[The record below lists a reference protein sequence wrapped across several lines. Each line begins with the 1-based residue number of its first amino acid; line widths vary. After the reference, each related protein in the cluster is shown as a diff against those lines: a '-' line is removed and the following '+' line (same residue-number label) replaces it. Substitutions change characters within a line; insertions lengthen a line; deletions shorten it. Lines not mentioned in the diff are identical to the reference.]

1 MELGFYK
8 KKVSNILSFSKI
20 HDIYN
25 KENEN
30 MIVMIRNSE
39 QLQQMFKASRERK
52 EKERKRQQLKE
63 EADKLLKEAIRA
75 KRNKRVAQQQA
86 KQEKSP
92 QKALNE
98 ATEQPST
105 KYYPRHMKIYN
116 KNIVERSPRED
127 GLYLTREELM
137 AAEERGEGRINW
149 EVFDRLV
156 AEGRK
161 QDEEILKN
169 YTPPKKERHDNHKYT
184 VYVYDSQLN
193 FIAEYPSCTKCAK
206 ALGIH
211 SRSVSYWIE
220 QGRPQKKTG
229 ITFLNHKLTI

>member
-1 MELGFYK
+1 M
-8 KKVSNILSFSKI
+8 SFSKI

-98 ATEQPST
+98 ATEHPST

-116 KNIVERSPRED
+116 KNIVERNPRED
-127 GLYLTREELM
+127 
-137 AAEERGEGRINW
+137 
-149 EVFDRLV
+149 
-156 AEGRK
+156 
-161 QDEEILKN
+161 
-169 YTPPKKERHDNHKYT
+169 
-184 VYVYDSQLN
+184 
-193 FIAEYPSCTKCAK
+193 
-206 ALGIH
+206 
-211 SRSVSYWIE
+211 
-220 QGRPQKKTG
+220 
-229 ITFLNHKLTI
+229 